1 MPLGYPG
8 TNDVSNGELT
18 VNAAEDNC
26 RGNPDDDGETG
37 LCPGIS

>member
-8 TNDVSNGELT
+8 TNDVLNGELT

-26 RGNPDDDGETG
+26 RANSDDDGETG
-37 LCPGIS
+37 LCSGIE